1 MNKKK
6 EYDKAIKIIDNNIK
20 GVKSGIDEI
29 NTQIEYFSRTF
40 GILDSNGHGTVVDL
54 YDEKAIKMN
63 NRLIAIGQ
71 YLNSIYDKIKHA
83 RENLKELSNNCE
95 E

>member
-1 MNKKK
+1 
-6 EYDKAIKIIDNNIK
+6 
-20 GVKSGIDEI
+20 
-29 NTQIEYFSRTF
+29 
-40 GILDSNGHGTVVDL
+40 
-54 YDEKAIKMN
+54 MN

-71 YLNSIYDKIKHA
+71 YLNSIYDQIKHA